1 MDLLITIVLLA
12 FSVRATLSSKPQP
25 VAKTEKSN
33 ASSKTAGNK
42 KPAKAGTKQGNIM
55 SFFKKV

>member
-1 MDLLITIVLLA
+1 MHLFNHQ

-25 VAKTEKSN
+25 AANSDKSR
-33 ASSKTAGNK
+33 APSKAAGSK
-42 KPAKAGTKQGNIM
+42 KPAKAGTKQGSIM